1 LSNYQEY
8 LKQIEELTKKAESAR
23 KEETASV
30 IADIKAKIK
39 AFGLTAV
46 DLGLAERKRG
56 RPGRAAGAAA
66 AAKAPAKKPGAR
78 KARSGSQAG
87 VKRKIKYR
95 GPQGQ
100 AWSGVGRKPVWVT
113 DALAAG
119 RTLQDFA
126 VE

>member
-1 LSNYQEY
+1 MSNYQEY
-8 LKQIEELTKKAESAR
+8 LRQIEELTRKAESAR

-39 AFGLTAV
+39 AFGLTAA

-56 RPGRAAGAAA
+56 RPGRPAAA
-66 AAKAPAKKPGAR
+66 AAGAKAPAKKPAAR
-78 KARSGSQAG
+78 KVRAGAQAG

-113 DALAAG
+113 EALAAG
-119 RTLQDFA
+119 RTLQEFA

>member
-1 LSNYQEY
+1 MSNYQEY
-8 LKQIEELTKKAESAR
+8 LRQIEELSKKAESAR

-39 AFGLTAV
+39 AFGLTAA

-56 RPGRAAGAAA
+56 RPGRPAAT
-66 AAKAPAKKPGAR
+66 AAKAPAKKPAAR
-78 KARSGSQAG
+78 KARTGAQAG

-113 DALAAG
+113 EALAAG